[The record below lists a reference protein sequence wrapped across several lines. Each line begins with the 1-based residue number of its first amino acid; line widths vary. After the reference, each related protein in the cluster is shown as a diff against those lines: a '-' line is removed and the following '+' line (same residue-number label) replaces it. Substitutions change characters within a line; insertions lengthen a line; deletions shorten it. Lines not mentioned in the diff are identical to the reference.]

1 MNTHPTTTNYEL
13 DGTFWLFLLL
23 AIVAIVGFYWQTR
36 RPLTTNEGFTL
47 PTSLKLE
54 SFEDYDAEFRDTI
67 DQTAAFA
74 KEQVDILWT
83 NTQMDAETS
92 AVLDIQGTLV
102 PEFKRRQLKQM
113 ETSKKSK
120 CNQKSKDL
128 SSSSKD
134 LNESSHLKQMRSF
147 DWNRKPYQ
155 PCTVVDDQEGGYKK
169 GQFTHILALQR
180 TIYEQDDLIFFLRKC
195 AYWLRPGG
203 YLAVQLMEPDD
214 WAKQSIPPL
223 AKKLSR
229 LSSFPTKN
237 NNDLDKST
245 TQRGEAVRAKGCLS
259 TSLRGLDKTSFERS
273 EIDMIH
279 TKYISEYT
287 PQSSANNKNSVSL
300 LHHTETFQDAANPE
314 KTFQKR
320 TTFRHVD
327 KSIEEITQ
335 DIEYCR
341 FQVAGKYD
349 VSDQTASS
357 IYLFRYLG

>member
-1 MNTHPTTTNYEL
+1 MDKHPTTTNYEL

-36 RPLTTNEGFTL
+36 RPIKTNEKNEGFTL

-113 ETSKKSK
+113 ETSKKGK
-120 CNQKSKDL
+120 CNHKSKDL
-128 SSSSKD
+128 SSSSSSQG

-229 LSSFPTKN
+229 LSSFSTKDTN
-237 NNDLDKST
+237 NN
-245 TQRGEAVRAKGCLS
+245 
-259 TSLRGLDKTSFERS
+259 KTSFERS
-273 EIDMIH
+273 EIDMVH

-287 PQSSANNKNSVSL
+287 PQSSANNNNKNSASL

-349 VSDQTASS
+349 VSNQTASS